1 MRLLSTDQAVACAR
15 VYNTQLGGACPALAS
30 LDDVRALCEEVKE
43 SGFDALKTNIF
54 LFDEPGGPMMYMP
67 GFGGGEGSPQ
77 LNATPKLVKTL
88 VEQMRV
94 FRQACGD
101 DIGLKLDINYNFKTD
116 GFAAIAKALTPEALG
131 GTGIDW
137 LELDTYSPSALR
149 KIRDVAAMPIASLES
164 LMGRKAILPFLQVVL
179 MRACWHGHQ
188 R

>member
-1 MRLLSTDQAVACAR
+1 M
-15 VYNTQLGGACPALAS
+15 
-30 LDDVRALCEEVKE
+30 
-43 SGFDALKTNIF
+43 
-54 LFDEPGGPMMYMP
+54 
-67 GFGGGEGSPQ
+67 GGGEGSPQ

-188 R
+188 Q